1 MNDMS
6 MNNEQK
12 NALDTICTAC
22 IKAYNKTATP
32 KVSECPYDKCR
43 YAMLRK
49 DLNLEFKPMD
59 DLHNEPADHNPIRV
73 NGALGGVMGGLD

>member
-1 MNDMS
+1 MKS
-6 MNNEQK
+6 M

-43 YAMLRK
+43 YALLRK
-49 DLNLEFKPMD
+49 DLNLEFKPMA
-59 DLHNEPADHNPIRV
+59 DLHNEPADPAPVRDG
-73 NGALGGVMGGLD
+73 GALVSLMDRTD